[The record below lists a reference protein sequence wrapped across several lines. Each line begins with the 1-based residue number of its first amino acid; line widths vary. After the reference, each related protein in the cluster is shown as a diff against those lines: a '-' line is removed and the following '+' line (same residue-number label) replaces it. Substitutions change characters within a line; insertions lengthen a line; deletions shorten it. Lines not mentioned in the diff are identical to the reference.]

1 MRFKSILTLSVLASV
16 YIGLLACQG
25 GGGGI
30 AVPGN
35 ENGSSPLNNEEAK
48 AYKNAIMRCYKTGGS
63 RVVKIEGKLNC
74 Y

>member
-1 MRFKSILTLSVLASV
+1 MLGKSLLVLIAAT
-16 YIGLLACQG
+16 YAGLFACQG
-25 GGGGI
+25 SGS
-30 AVPGN
+30 VTGN
-35 ENGSSPLNNEEAK
+35 ENGSQPMNSEEAK